1 MSVCNSFFFL
11 FISRNTIVIL
21 IYFLSICLLNVYFR
35 TLYTN
40 THTHFYLQEQN
51 KNQTEENLKRRS
63 TIQDQIVPLSNI
75 LFVVVCNKTITI
87 VFFFSITIK
96 SFIMT
101 KVFVRSLT
109 LSHLR
114 KKRRKE
120 RERIEERK
128 VPLSLR
134 LHFLSYTLMNGVDKR
149 EGLFRFASLNKI
161 YSQRKLDSWEAKDV
175 TY

>member
-1 MSVCNSFFFL
+1 MQQLLFSLYFKKHDRHSYLFSVYLPTQCL
-11 FISRNTIVIL
+11 FPHF
-21 IYFLSICLLNVYFR
+21 IYKH
-35 TLYTN
+35 

-109 LSHLR
+109 HLR
-114 KKRRKE
+114 KKRKE
-120 RERIEERK
+120 EKSGRE
-128 VPLSLR
+128 
-134 LHFLSYTLMNGVDKR
+134 
-149 EGLFRFASLNKI
+149 
-161 YSQRKLDSWEAKDV
+161 
-175 TY
+175 